1 MNFTVYS
8 RQLMW
13 EGGGAGGIQRVATAV
28 YDDPLSS

>member
-1 MNFTVYS
+1 MHFTVYS

-13 EGGGAGGIQRVATAV
+13 EGGAGGIQQVATAV